1 MYYAHE
7 GKLDGCASATPEGFV
22 SSDRRGKNTSPN
34 TISVHV
40 RAFVKLHM
48 ESFPALESH
57 YNCRKRTLRKY
68 VDSNLNVTK
77 MSYL

>member
-1 MYYAHE
+1 MYCAHE
-7 GKLDGCASATPEGFV
+7 GKLDECASATPEDFV
-22 SSDRRGKNTSPN
+22 SPDRRGKNTSPN

-48 ESFPALESH
+48 ESFPELESH
-57 YNCRKRTLRKY
+57 YCRKRTLRKY

-77 MSYL
+77 MSYM